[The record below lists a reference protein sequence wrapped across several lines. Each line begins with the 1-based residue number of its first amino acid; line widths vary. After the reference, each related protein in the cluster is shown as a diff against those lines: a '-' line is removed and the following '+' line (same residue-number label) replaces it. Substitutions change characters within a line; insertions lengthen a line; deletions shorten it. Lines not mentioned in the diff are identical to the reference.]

1 MANNWTDI
9 KREVSGFSK
18 VQLLGLVQDLYRSN
32 ERNREFL
39 HARFLAEDKGADL
52 TPYKARIE
60 AALMPKHWDGPK
72 HLGPIRYGEAR
83 RAISDYRKA
92 RGALGDLLDLM
103 FYYVQCGNDMTLEF
117 GDIDERFYR
126 SMGAMF
132 GSIVAK
138 LKSQEDAAL
147 VAVWVPMLEREAY
160 RVRNLGWG
168 YAYELQAHLAE
179 LRNT

>member
-1 MANNWTDI
+1 MANWTDI
-9 KREVSGFSK
+9 KRTVSGFSR
-18 VQLLGLVQDLYRSN
+18 VELLGLVQDLYRAN

-39 HARFLAEDKGADL
+39 HARFLVEEVDL
-52 TPYKARIE
+52 TPYKTRIK
-60 AALMPKHWDGPK
+60 AALVPKLWDGPQ
-72 HLGPIRYGEAR
+72 HLGPIGYGEAR
-83 RAISDYRKA
+83 RAISDYSKA
-92 RGALGDLLDLM
+92 RGALPELLDLM
-103 FYYVQCGNDMTLEF
+103 LHYVQCGNDITLEY
-117 GDIDERFYR
+117 GDMDARFYS

-147 VAVWVPMLEREAY
+147 VAVWVPMLEREAH

-168 YAYELQAHLAE
+168 YAYELQAHLAQ